1 MRNKGNT
8 NEKANEMTIE
18 TLMDSLKNCRKAI
31 SQTVP
36 FSKQSDML
44 EKIETDILKDIRRVE
59 GNQLGSN
66 VQWKTK

>member
-36 FSKQSDML
+36 FSKQYNML
-44 EKIETDILKDIRRVE
+44 EKIEAEIITYIRKVE

>member
-1 MRNKGNT
+1 MK
-8 NEKANEMTIE
+8 TIE
-18 TLMDSLKNCRKAI
+18 TLMDSLKDCRKAI

-44 EKIETDILKDIRRVE
+44 EKIEADIIADIRKVE
-59 GNQLGSN
+59 GNQLDSN